1 VAAGLNGASVV
12 LGGALGNV
20 AVTTMITLTSV
31 DTYTDLLVQH
41 GMSPDQAAAAI
52 ADAQL
57 RLFVA
62 TAHPFEGPT
71 YLDVVKQ
78 VPGWAMMFNQA
89 FAASMLVMAGVALF
103 GAALAWL
110 ALRGGSVSGST
121 PFAPRQ
127 D

>member
-1 VAAGLNGASVV
+1 
-12 LGGALGNV
+12 
-20 AVTTMITLTSV
+20 MITLTSV
-31 DTYTDLLVQH
+31 DTYTNLLEEH
-41 GMSPDQAAAAI
+41 GLTPDQAAAAI

-57 RLFVA
+57 RLFVW

-78 VPGWAMMFNQA
+78 IPGWAVMFNQA
-89 FAASMLVMAGVALF
+89 FAAAMLVMAGVALF

-110 ALRGGSVSGST
+110 TLRGGTVSGST
-121 PFAPRQ
+121 PFAPKP